1 MKTGPSG
8 PVFCFV
14 EELSAQLFTLA
25 AIEARLVV
33 HELG

>member
-8 PVFCFV
+8 PVFCLA
-14 EELSAQLFTLA
+14 EELSAQIFTLA

-33 HELG
+33 YKLS